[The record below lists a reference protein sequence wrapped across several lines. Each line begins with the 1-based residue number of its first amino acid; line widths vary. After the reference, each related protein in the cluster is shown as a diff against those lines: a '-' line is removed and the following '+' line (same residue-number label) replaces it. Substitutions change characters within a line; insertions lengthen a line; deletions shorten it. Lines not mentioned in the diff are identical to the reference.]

1 MTTKVNI
8 AFESVNSAQAGFM
21 RSSAPG
27 VLFSG
32 AFGAGKTLALCAK
45 GLKYSLDCP
54 GNFGLLC
61 RKTRNSMTHTTLKTF
76 WDKVC
81 PKELVVDVNKTEGI
95 VHLTNG
101 SSIIFLGLDDPLK
114 LGSLEL
120 GWVGIDEAV
129 ETTEDDWQMLEGRL
143 RLPGVAHQIF
153 AATNPGRPS
162 HYLYKMFFT
171 SRNPKYEV
179 YQASALDNPT
189 LPADYRER
197 LAAFTGIY
205 YQRNVLGLWV
215 GLEGL
220 VYSNF
225 NEAVCVIPRFEIP
238 SKWLIYSGHD
248 FGGANP
254 AAMFYA
260 QDPATGYL
268 YAWHEYLP
276 GGGRS
281 IYAHV
286 QEFKQ
291 ITEGRV
297 VIKRNGGSH
306 QEDEIRQGYTAQGWP
321 IAEPM
326 LSNNVAAGIQRVFD
340 FHAYNKIFVFD
351 DLTEYLREKLSY
363 SYKRD
368 AGLLTDI
375 IEDKHRF
382 HLMDSERS
390 IISDFAPETV
400 SGSTRTEIHRFDER
414 R

>member
-1 MTTKVNI
+1 
-8 AFESVNSAQAGFM
+8 M
-21 RSSAPG
+21 RSTAPG

-45 GLKYSLDCP
+45 GLKYSLDYP

-81 PKELVVDVNKTEGI
+81 PRELVADVNKTEGI
-95 VHLTNG
+95 VYLKNG

-129 ETTEDDWQMLEGRL
+129 ETVEDDWQMLEGRL
-143 RLPGVAHQIF
+143 RLPGVPHQIF
-153 AATNPGRPS
+153 AASNPGRPS
-162 HYLYKMFFT
+162 HYLYKLFFA
-171 SRNPKYEV
+171 SHNPKYVV
-179 YQASALDNPT
+179 YQASALDNPI

-197 LAAFTGIY
+197 LETFTGIY
-205 YQRNVLGLWV
+205 YQRNVLGLWT

-225 NEAVCVIPRFEIP
+225 DEAQCVLPRFEVP
-238 SKWLIYSGHD
+238 TNWLTYSGHD

-276 GGGRS
+276 GGRS
-281 IYAHV
+281 IYDHV
-286 QEFKQ
+286 QEFKR
-291 ITEGRV
+291 ITEGRT

-306 QEDEIRQGYTAQGWP
+306 QEGEIRQGYSAQGWP
-321 IAEPM
+321 IAEPR

-340 FHAYNKIFVFD
+340 LHAHNRVFVFN

-368 AGLLTDI
+368 EGILTDI
-375 IEDKHRF
+375 IESKHRF
-382 HLMDSERS
+382 HLMDAERY
-390 IISDFAPETV
+390 ILGDFAPETAT
-400 SGSTRTEIHRFDER
+400 GSTWTEIHRFDVG
-414 R
+414 